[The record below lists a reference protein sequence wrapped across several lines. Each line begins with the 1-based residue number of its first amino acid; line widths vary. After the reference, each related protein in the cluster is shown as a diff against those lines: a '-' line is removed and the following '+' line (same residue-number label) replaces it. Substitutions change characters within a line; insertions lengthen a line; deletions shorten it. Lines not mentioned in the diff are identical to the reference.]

1 MEIKRCGIHKKIIN
15 PDDLYV
21 VSGKEGPSALKTIKK
36 RILERADVPV
46 IYRED
51 KITTFKECK
60 NELDRI
66 LNITEGDIL
75 SVLPKS
81 REIFDENLR
90 FDMISYFDR
99 INDIVSRL
107 PKTLIR
113 RTLISTEYGEAR
125 IKELAKRRI
134 SQGRSGRY
142 ILDILLTCS
151 FEGCAKLREVSSKSG
166 SRSFTKR

>member
-1 MEIKRCGIHKKIIN
+1 MMFCSSGIGSESKLTMEIKRCGIHKKIIN

-75 SVLPKS
+75 SVLPKA

-90 FDMISYFDR
+90 FDMISYFD
-99 INDIVSRL
+99 
-107 PKTLIR
+107 
-113 RTLISTEYGEAR
+113 G
-125 IKELAKRRI
+125 
-134 SQGRSGRY
+134 
-142 ILDILLTCS
+142 
-151 FEGCAKLREVSSKSG
+151 
-166 SRSFTKR
+166 